1 MEEELKNLI
10 IIDTSD
16 NVSNTLRIDRRNK
29 KIQKD
34 FFSAAE
40 YGIYAVVQEFEL
52 PYYKKKKSLNNKKL
66 TLTNHSSDNSRS
78 TRSSRRSGRDLGS
91 RRRGR

>member
-1 MEEELKNLI
+1 MI
-10 IIDTSD
+10 RVI
-16 NVSNTLRIDRRNK
+16 RRDD

-66 TLTNHSSDNSRS
+66 TLSSHSSDNSRS
-78 TRSSRRSGRDLGS
+78 TRSSRRNSRDLS
-91 RRRGR
+91 DRRRGR